1 MNKVL
6 GIAGVVVL
14 AIFVLLIILHGNAR
28 YSEGKKTCET
38 TQATAATKGVTEA
51 AKEME
56 KAKNETELIP
66 DDGLDNR
73 GIDLGI
79 MRKPNDY

>member
-6 GIAGVVVL
+6 GIGGVVVL

-28 YSEGKKTCET
+28 YSEGKKTRET
-38 TQATAATKGVTEA
+38 TQATAATKGVIEA

-56 KAKNETELIP
+56 KAKDEAERIL
-66 DDGLDNR
+66 DDDLDHR